1 MVGTSDQLDQVFMY
15 LSIQLCN
22 YASMQVCTCASM
34 QVCKY
39 ASMQRTMRWALG
51 RPTGVLTQYFH
62 ALFNGYH
69 NSSLVNTGSSFLPDY
84 SYLAGL
90 GTLPNL
96 VRDEMEKDII
106 MEELRDIVKECGNNK
121 SPGLDGLSYELYK
134 TVLDVIQDDF
144 LEVLQCQLNRRKIV
158 DSNKE
163 GVTRLASKVD
173 GIPSVDELCL
183 MLTIKYCQSGL

>member
-1 MVGTSDQLDQVFMY
+1 M
-15 LSIQLCN
+15 
-22 YASMQVCTCASM
+22 
-34 QVCKY
+34 
-39 ASMQRTMRWALG
+39 
-51 RPTGVLTQYFH
+51 
-62 ALFNGYH
+62 
-69 NSSLVNTGSSFLPDY
+69 PDY
-84 SYLAGL
+84 SGLDSYLDGL
-90 GTLPNL
+90 GTLNDL
-96 VRDEMEKDII
+96 VRDEMEKNII

-173 GIPSVDELCL
+173 GIPSITLFL
-183 MLTIKYCQSGL
+183 RLK